1 MPRPK
6 VHESQRQRAAEACS
20 FCRDTKKKCSGA
32 APCTQCQRRG
42 LHDECFITY
51 LPRGSRSRNQRA
63 AAEASRQHRTS
74 VSQGSVSSAQN
85 TASMALPSPTDTRPG
100 VRDPQ
105 EAARSEAFRPLS
117 PSESREEND
126 DGSVHR
132 GQRSASARSTSN
144 RSAGHEHSLATPG
157 PRMLLSS
164 HGERGMF
171 QQLEVFVQ
179 RPGMR

>member
-20 FCRDTKKKCSGA
+20 FCRDTKKKCSGT

-51 LPRGSRSRNQRA
+51 LPRGSRLRTQRA
-63 AAEASRQHRTS
+63 AASAGRQSWNS
-74 VSQGSVSSAQN
+74 VSQASVSSAQDA
-85 TASMALPSPTDTRPG
+85 TSAALLSPTQTRPTLSHG
-100 VRDPQ
+100 Q
-105 EAARSEAFRPLS
+105 SGNAADSFRPLS

-126 DGSVHR
+126 DSIGNAAQGSAQTPR
-132 GQRSASARSTSN
+132 PSDKSLGQDSSFAA
-144 RSAGHEHSLATPG
+144 PG

-164 HGERGMF
+164 HGERGM
-171 QQLEVFVQ
+171 ESTHCHMPVFGQ
-179 RPGMR
+179 G